1 MKTIIMIMAVMA
13 LVSSGCQPAVDPSQ
27 PDPIK
32 STYGDSKIELM
43 FRGIDIMTYK
53 VKGTTPEG
61 RQCEKIITVNLE
73 TGEIHES
80 AEITW

>member
-1 MKTIIMIMAVMA
+1 MKTIIMIMAAMA
-13 LVSSGCQPAVDPSQ
+13 LVSSGCQPAVDPRQ
-27 PDPIK
+27 TEPMK

-73 TGEIHES
+73 TGEIRES
-80 AEITW
+80 TEIAW

>member
-1 MKTIIMIMAVMA
+1 MKKILAFIAVMA
-13 LVSSGCQPAVDPSQ
+13 LVSSGCQPAVDPRQ
-27 PDPIK
+27 TEPFE

-43 FRGIDIMTYK
+43 FRGMDIMTYK

-73 TGEIHES
+73 TGEIRES
-80 AEITW
+80 TEIAW